1 MGEELVTQ
9 GLDIQVIVTGVVG
22 LITTIT
28 SGWVSWLFA
37 KKKYN
42 AEVDTNLIENMQK
55 SLDFYMKLSDDN
67 KARLDEVLEKNK
79 NLEKEVQEL
88 RRQVLNLT
96 MNICMNLTCS
106 SRALGY
112 NNQLVTSESTE
123 DDIEDIKKLVFVY
136 ALANEIHRSAFLFP
150 VNGSSKP

>member
-22 LITTIT
+22 LITTVT

-67 KARLDEVLEKNK
+67 KARLDEALKRNDVLEG
-79 NLEKEVQEL
+79 EVRDLRKQMFELMNNICYDMTCEL
-88 RRQVLNLT
+88 R
-96 MNICMNLTCS
+96 
-106 SRALGY
+106 SRKPKRT
-112 NNQLVTSESTE
+112 VTTTKSGCDGTKER
-123 DDIEDIKKLVFVY
+123 K
-136 ALANEIHRSAFLFP
+136 
-150 VNGSSKP
+150 

>member
-1 MGEELVTQ
+1 MGEEVATQ

-22 LITTIT
+22 LITTVT

-67 KARLDEVLEKNK
+67 KVRLDEALKRNDTLEGEIKDLRKQMFELMN
-79 NLEKEVQEL
+79 NICYDMTCEL
-88 RRQVLNLT
+88 RSRQPKRDLKT
-96 MNICMNLTCS
+96 
-106 SRALGY
+106 
-112 NNQLVTSESTE
+112 
-123 DDIEDIKKLVFVY
+123 
-136 ALANEIHRSAFLFP
+136 
-150 VNGSSKP
+150 KPKTAQKECKHDTKEGK

>member
-67 KARLDEVLEKNK
+67 KARLDEALKRNDVLE
-79 NLEKEVQEL
+79 EEL
-88 RRQVLNLT
+88 RDLRKQMFELMN
-96 MNICMNLTCS
+96 NICYDMTCELR
-106 SRALGY
+106 SRKPKRV
-112 NNQLVTSESTE
+112 VTTTKSGCDGTKEG
-123 DDIEDIKKLVFVY
+123 K
-136 ALANEIHRSAFLFP
+136 
-150 VNGSSKP
+150 

>member
-1 MGEELVTQ
+1 MGEEVATQ

-22 LITTIT
+22 LITTVT

-67 KARLDEVLEKNK
+67 KVRLDEALKRNDTLEGEIKDLRKQMFELMN
-79 NLEKEVQEL
+79 NICYDMTCEL
-88 RRQVLNLT
+88 RSRQPKRELKT
-96 MNICMNLTCS
+96 
-106 SRALGY
+106 
-112 NNQLVTSESTE
+112 
-123 DDIEDIKKLVFVY
+123 
-136 ALANEIHRSAFLFP
+136 
-150 VNGSSKP
+150 KPKTTQKECKHDTKEGK

>member
-1 MGEELVTQ
+1 MGEELATQGLATQ

-55 SLDFYMKLSDDN
+55 CLDFYMKLSDDN
-67 KARLDEVLEKNK
+67 KVRLDEALKRNDTLEGEIKDLRKQMFELMN
-79 NLEKEVQEL
+79 NICYDMTCEL
-88 RRQVLNLT
+88 RSRQPKRELK
-96 MNICMNLTCS
+96 
-106 SRALGY
+106 A
-112 NNQLVTSESTE
+112 
-123 DDIEDIKKLVFVY
+123 K
-136 ALANEIHRSAFLFP
+136 
-150 VNGSSKP
+150 SKTTQKECKHDTKEGK

>member
-22 LITTIT
+22 LITTVT

-67 KARLDEVLEKNK
+67 KARLDEALKRNDVLENEIRDLRKQMFELMN
-79 NLEKEVQEL
+79 NICYDMTCEL
-88 RRQVLNLT
+88 R
-96 MNICMNLTCS
+96 
-106 SRALGY
+106 SRKPKRT
-112 NNQLVTSESTE
+112 VTTTKSGCNDTKEG
-123 DDIEDIKKLVFVY
+123 K
-136 ALANEIHRSAFLFP
+136 
-150 VNGSSKP
+150 

>member
-1 MGEELVTQ
+1 MGEEIVTQ

-67 KARLDEVLEKNK
+67 KIRLDEALKRNDALED
-79 NLEKEVQEL
+79 EVREL
-88 RRQVLNLT
+88 RRQMFELMN
-96 MNICMNLTCS
+96 NICYDITCELRAKQPKKT
-106 SRALGY
+106 SRP
-112 NNQLVTSESTE
+112 NKSKEECN
-123 DDIEDIKKLVFVY
+123 DDTKK
-136 ALANEIHRSAFLFP
+136 
-150 VNGSSKP
+150 GK

>member
-55 SLDFYMKLSDDN
+55 SLDFYMKLSDDT
-67 KARLDEVLEKNK
+67 KARLDEALKRNDLLEN
-79 NLEKEVQEL
+79 EVRDL
-88 RRQVLNLT
+88 RRQMFELMN
-96 MNICMNLTCS
+96 NICYDMSCEL
-106 SRALGY
+106 RARLPKR
-112 NNQLVTSESTE
+112 TSKA
-123 DDIEDIKKLVFVY
+123 IKNKTDCDY
-136 ALANEIHRSAFLFP
+136 DTKE
-150 VNGSSKP
+150 GK